1 LRQGFTLVE
10 LLVVI
15 AIIALLVSILLPALG
30 KAREHAMQIVCLTN
44 TRAMGHACVLYV
56 ADYERYP
63 TSRTSYFFQNTWYS
77 NLTPFIGAA
86 GSASKSMNSRVA
98 DMSAA
103 DQEAYNQPWIQLL
116 CPAADVENIPA
127 VQGVPRTYG
136 YNMREHSNWEFPKDG
151 YQDGYGVF
159 SWSTGESRLYDEIKL
174 ASSMMLFTDTRN
186 VEYIYSDMVNRL
198 MLEVETY
205 LPIRHPGGYAT
216 TFADGHGGM
225 TEEEKI
231 KDRYNLIWQ
240 AF

>member
-1 LRQGFTLVE
+1 
-10 LLVVI
+10 
-15 AIIALLVSILLPALG
+15 
-30 KAREHAMQIVCLTN
+30 MQIVCLTN